1 MTIKNI
7 NVVQIGFRSI
17 VYRSAYVYDWFTHRL
32 YDQNKKFSTIA
43 ALIGNNSKLVL
54 DLPCGTGY
62 LTRYLHPSI
71 EYTGYDLNHRF
82 LKKIKKNWL
91 KGKIK
96 LKKVILKQI
105 NIFDFYKYPK
115 IKQDVIVFC
124 DILHHLHP
132 RHVEL
137 VEGAKNHSKKI
148 IICEPVAVK
157 PQDINAHDFIAKMAI
172 YIAKFLPE
180 RLLKI
185 VDFFFA
191 DNDGINS
198 YERRSE
204 WKHNEKSLALFY
216 KNLGFTKIFN
226 INDNYI
232 GIWEE

>member
-1 MTIKNI
+1 MSGDPEQEYFSDGITEDII
-7 NVVQIGFRSI
+7 TELSRFRSLI
-17 VYRSAYVYDWFTHRL
+17 VIARNSTFAFKGQAIDVVEVA
-32 YDQNKKFSTIA
+32 KKHA
-43 ALIGNNSKLVL
+43 
-54 DLPCGTGY
+54 
-62 LTRYLHPSI
+62 
-71 EYTGYDLNHRF
+71 
-82 LKKIKKNWL
+82 
-91 KGKIK
+91 
-96 LKKVILKQI
+96 
-105 NIFDFYKYPK
+105 
-115 IKQDVIVFC
+115 
-124 DILHHLHP
+124 
-132 RHVEL
+132 
-137 VEGAKNHSKKI
+137 KKI

-157 PQDINAHDFIAKMAI
+157 PQDIKAHDFVAKMAI

-204 WKHNEKSLALFY
+204 WKHDEKSLVLFY

>member
-1 MTIKNI
+1 MTNK

-17 VYRSAYVYDWFTHRL
+17 VYRSAYIYDWLTHRL
-32 YDQNKKFSTIA
+32 YDQKKKFSTIA
-43 ALIGNNSKLVL
+43 ALIGNHSKRVL

-62 LTRYLHPSI
+62 LTQYLHPSTK
-71 EYTGYDLNHRF
+71 YTGYDLNHRF

-96 LKKVILKQI
+96 LKKIILKQI
-105 NIFDFYKYPK
+105 NIFDFNKYPK

-137 VEGAKNHSKKI
+137 VEVAKKHAKKI

-157 PQDINAHDFIAKMAI
+157 PQDIKAHDFVAKMAI

-198 YERRSE
+198 YETRSE
-204 WKHNEKSLALFY
+204 WKHDEKSLVLFY